1 MMKKIKKI
9 KIQINDKILLVND
22 NSNLQELVNKLKIPV
37 KKVAIELNQEI
48 IDKSKLKKYILK
60 KKDKIEIVHFIGG
73 G

>member
-1 MMKKIKKI
+1 MKKIKKI
-9 KIQINDKILLVND
+9 KIQINGKILLVND

>member
-1 MMKKIKKI
+1 MRKIKKI
-9 KIQINDKILLVND
+9 EIRVNGKVKYISDKYKMSDLVKN
-22 NSNLQELVNKLKIPV
+22 LKIPM

-48 IDKSKLKKYILK
+48 IDKKKINKIILK